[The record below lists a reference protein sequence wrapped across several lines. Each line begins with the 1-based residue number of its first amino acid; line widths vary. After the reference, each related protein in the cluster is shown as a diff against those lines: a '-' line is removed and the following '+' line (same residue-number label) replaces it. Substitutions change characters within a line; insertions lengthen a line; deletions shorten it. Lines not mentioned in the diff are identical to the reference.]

1 MEDKPP
7 WFTRASRVHPL
18 CPCCRPLR
26 RISFPALFV
35 TDEAIKFPVLFKF
48 VLSSVVIVMA
58 MLGGYLCRRFQWV
71 SERVG
76 EKIMTFVGVFGY
88 ASVAFLSVWGTRLH
102 ASDFLLPLLGALHVV
117 VMVFLALAL
126 SGLVTQDRPEKA
138 LFAIAGGTGNNGF
151 TMGAFVL
158 YLLYGEPGMGLSNVY
173 LLLFMPVAVL
183 VMFPLARHYASDQA
197 SRSGWSLMRGSL
209 LDWRSIGLPIA
220 LAGIGL
226 SALEVPRPAQ
236 VVSWHLLDLL
246 VYTIT
251 PLAFFGIGLRL
262 HVSKVWPMGKMLA
275 GLAVVRFGLGL
286 LVGLALAGLTR
297 FTPWPLTGVRWD
309 VFVVQSFVP
318 TSVTMVAIA
327 NMFNLRPNEASV
339 VFVVNTV
346 MYLALVLPLVWLM
359 FGK

>member
-1 MEDKPP
+1 MSPVV
-7 WFTRASRVHPL
+7 S
-18 CPCCRPLR
+18 
-26 RISFPALFV
+26 
-35 TDEAIKFPVLFKF
+35 KFI
-48 VLSSVVIVMA
+48 LSSVVIVVAMA
-58 MLGGYLCRRFQWV
+58 GGYLCQRFQWV

-88 ASVAFLSVWGTRLH
+88 ASVAFLSVWGIRWH
-102 ASDFLLPLLGALHVV
+102 AGDFLLPVLGALHMV
-117 VMVFLALAL
+117 VMVFLSLAL
-126 SGLVTQDRPEKA
+126 SGLVTRDRPEKA

-173 LLLFMPVAVL
+173 ILLFMPVAVL
-183 VMFPLARHYASDQA
+183 VMFPLARHYASEQPA
-197 SRSGWSLMRGSL
+197 GSVWTLIRRSLF
-209 LDWRSIGLPIA
+209 DWRSIGLPIA

-226 SALEVPRPAQ
+226 SVLGVPRPSQ
-236 VVSWHLLDLL
+236 VASWHLLDVL

-251 PLAFFGIGLRL
+251 PLAFFGIGLRM

-286 LVGLALAGLTR
+286 LVGLALAWLAR
-297 FTPWPLTGVRWD
+297 FTPWPFADVRWN

-318 TSVTMVAIA
+318 TAVTMVAIA

-339 VFVVNTV
+339 LFVVNTV
-346 MYLALVLPLVWLM
+346 MYLVFVLPLVWLW
-359 FGK
+359 FGR

>member
-1 MEDKPP
+1 M
-7 WFTRASRVHPL
+7 SSV
-18 CPCCRPLR
+18 
-26 RISFPALFV
+26 V
-35 TDEAIKFPVLFKF
+35 FKF
-48 VLSSVVIVMA
+48 ILSSVVILAA
-58 MLGGYLCRRFQWV
+58 MLGGYLCRRLRWV

-88 ASVAFLSVWGTRLH
+88 ASVAFLSMWGTHLQ
-102 ASDFLLPLLGALHVV
+102 AGDFLLPVLAALHVV
-117 VMVFLALAL
+117 LMGFLSLAL
-126 SGLVTQDRPEKA
+126 SGLVTSDRPEQG

-158 YLLYGEPGMGLSNVY
+158 YLLDGEPGMGLSNVY
-173 LLLFMPVAVL
+173 ILLFMPVAVV
-183 VMFPLARHYASDQA
+183 VMFPLARHYALEQG
-197 SRSGWSLMRGSL
+197 SRSVWSLIRHSL

-226 SALEVPRPAQ
+226 SVLGVPRPAQ
-236 VVSWHLLDLL
+236 VVSWHLLDLV
-246 VYTIT
+246 VYAIT

-262 HVSKVWPMGKMLA
+262 HVSKVWPMGRMLL

-297 FTPWPLTGVRWD
+297 FTPWPFTGLRWD

-339 VFVVNTV
+339 LFVVNTV